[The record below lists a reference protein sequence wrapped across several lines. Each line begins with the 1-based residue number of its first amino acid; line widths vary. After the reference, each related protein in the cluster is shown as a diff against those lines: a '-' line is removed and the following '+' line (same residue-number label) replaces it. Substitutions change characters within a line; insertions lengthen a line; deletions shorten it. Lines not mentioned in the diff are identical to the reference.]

1 MTMRTTAPTARTA
14 EREYVLGTDDV
25 EIARLGVQHE
35 IWTPRM
41 LQAWDRAGI
50 DEGMRVLDVGAGPGY
65 ATLDLGQRVGPGG
78 EVVGVE
84 RSQRFVTYGTQR
96 CLARG
101 TGHVHFLQ
109 QDVLEPLPG
118 DFEASWCRWVASFVR
133 SPEQLVAN
141 IAAALR
147 PGGVAIFHE
156 YANYATWRMAP
167 RRPLQEE
174 FVAQVMASWR
184 EAGGEPDVALQLP
197 ALLEQHGLRLR
208 HLEPI
213 VWALAPDQPAWR
225 WLAGYLETGP
235 QRLVELGRV
244 DAAWVARLHEE
255 LRAAERAPATR
266 MFSPMVL
273 EIIAEKA

>member
-1 MTMRTTAPTARTA
+1 MRTVAPTAKAA

-25 EIARLGVQHE
+25 EIARLGVQHQ

-41 LQAWDRAGI
+41 LAAWDRAGI
-50 DEGMRVLDVGAGPGY
+50 EEGMRVLDVGAGPGY
-65 ATLDLGQRVGPGG
+65 ATLDLGQRVGPTG

-101 TGHVHFLQ
+101 TDHVHFVQ

-118 DFEASWCRWVASFVR
+118 DFEASWCRWVASFVP
-133 SPEQLVAN
+133 SPEKLVAN

-156 YANYATWRMAP
+156 YAHYATWRMAP

-174 FVAQVMASWR
+174 FVAHVMASWR

-197 ALLEQHGLRLR
+197 TLLERHGLRVR

-213 VWALAPDQPAWR
+213 VWVLAPGQPAWR
-225 WLAGYLETGP
+225 WLASYLESGP
-235 QRLVELGRV
+235 QRLLELGRV
-244 DAAWVARLHEE
+244 DRDWIARLHEE
-255 LRAAERAPATR
+255 LRAAERTPALR

-273 EIIAEKA
+273 EIVAEKA